1 MLSNFE
7 TQKQKL
13 LQLILT
19 GQPYLEKAASPGL
32 DQLRKS
38 IWIFAYLKPFSREE
52 TQLYIEH
59 RLRVTV

>member
-13 LQLILT
+13 LQLILA

-38 IWIFAYLKPFSREE
+38 IWIFAHLKPFSREE
-52 TQLYIEH
+52 TQL
-59 RLRVTV
+59 